1 MYALQDTVLCRLDL
15 KQVRDLIF
23 EVQDKWLDIG
33 IELEVDID
41 DLLKIKSEYK
51 NNPAACLREMIRAWL
66 KFYDP
71 LPSLKSLSEVL
82 RSKYVNAKEL
92 AEQG

>member
-1 MYALQDTVLCRLDL
+1 MSRLDL
-15 KQVRDLIF
+15 KQVRELLL
-23 EVQDKWLDIG
+23 EVKDKWLDIG
-33 IELEVDID
+33 IELGVDID
-41 DLLKIKSEYK
+41 VLFKIKSEFK
-51 NNPAACLREMIRAWL
+51 NNPADCLQEMIRAWL

-71 LPSLKSLSEVL
+71 LPSLETLSEAL